1 MRKDINM
8 KQIRSLQIGD
18 LVAKIPIVQG
28 GMGIGVSL
36 GNLAGSVAKT
46 GGVGTISAAQIGFRK
61 EEFKT
66 NPKVANLKAI
76 EEEYKKAREIA
87 PKGIIGF
94 NIMVAMKY
102 YKEYVQCAIK
112 AGADFIVSGAGL
124 PLDLPAYV
132 EECKTKIAPIVST
145 AKSAK
150 VILKSWDRKY
160 KRTADMVVI
169 EGPQAGG
176 HLGFTNTQLEQYTHD
191 VYKQEVSK
199 IMEAVQE
206 YEEKYNY
213 HIPIILG
220 GGISSKER
228 AEEAFDLGVDAIQV
242 ASRFITTQ
250 ECDADVKY
258 KEAYVHA
265 NESDVAIIKS
275 PVGLPGRAL
284 LNKFTKQSAKGE
296 KFPPKKCKECLQ
308 RCNPREIPYCI
319 TERLIAA
326 AKGET
331 DEALLFC
338 GANAYESTRIETVK
352 EVIASLFGY

>member
-1 MRKDINM
+1 MEQVRP
-8 KQIRSLQIGD
+8 LQIGD
-18 LVAKIPIVQG
+18 LVAKIPLVQG

-36 GNLAGSVAKT
+36 GNLAGHVARL
-46 GGVGTISAAQIGFRK
+46 GGVGTISAAQIGFRD
-61 EEFKT
+61 ELFKT
-66 NPKVANLKAI
+66 NPREANLKAI
-76 EEEYKKAREIA
+76 DEEYQKAREIA

-102 YKEYVQCAIK
+102 YKEYVQRAIK

-132 EECKTKIAPIVST
+132 EGCKTKIAPIVST

-169 EGPQAGG
+169 EGPEAGG
-176 HLGFTNTQLEQYTHD
+176 HLGFTNEQLKQYTHD
-191 VYKQEVSK
+191 IYKQEVAD
-199 IMEAVQE
+199 IMATVKE
-206 YEEKYNY
+206 YAEKYEY
-213 HIPIILG
+213 HIPIVLG
-220 GGISSKER
+220 GGINSG
-228 AEEAFDLGVDAIQV
+228 AGVEEAFSLGVDAVQV

-250 ECDADVKY
+250 ECDADIRY
-258 KEAYVHA
+258 KETYVQA
-265 NESDVAIIKS
+265 TKSDVAIIKS

-284 LNKFTKQSAKGE
+284 LNKFTRQSAKGI

-326 AKGET
+326 AKGEIE
-331 DEALLFC
+331 EALLFS
-338 GANAYESTRIETVK
+338 GAYAYEATKIETVK
-352 EVIASLFGY
+352 EVLSSLFGEMVME

>member
-1 MRKDINM
+1 ME
-8 KQIRSLQIGD
+8 QIRPLQIGE
-18 LVAKIPIVQG
+18 LIAKIPIVQG

-36 GNLAGSVAKT
+36 GNLAGHVAKL
-46 GGVGTISAAQIGFRK
+46 GGVGTISAAQIGFRDEK
-61 EEFKT
+61 FKT
-66 NPKVANLKAI
+66 NPKEANLQAI
-76 EEEYKKAREIA
+76 EDEYKKAREIA

-102 YKEYVQCAIK
+102 YKEYVQRAIK

-132 EECKTKIAPIVST
+132 EDCKTKIAPIVST
-145 AKSAK
+145 AKSVK

-176 HLGFTNTQLEQYTHD
+176 HLGFTNEQLEHYTHD
-191 VYKQEVSK
+191 LYKQEVAD
-199 IMEAVQE
+199 IMEVVKE
-206 YEEKYNY
+206 YEEKYAY
-213 HIPIILG
+213 HIPVVLG
-220 GGISSKER
+220 GGIHSKER
-228 AEEAFDLGVDAIQV
+228 VQEAFTLSVDAVQV
-242 ASRFITTQ
+242 ASRFITTE
-250 ECDADVKY
+250 ECDANLRY
-258 KEAYVHA
+258 KQAYVQA
-265 NESDVAIIKS
+265 TESDVAIIKS

-284 LNKFTKQSAKGE
+284 LNKFTRQSAKGE

-326 AKGET
+326 AKGEI

-338 GANAYESTRIETVK
+338 GANAYESTKIETVK
-352 EVIASLFGY
+352 EVIASLFHGMVLE

>member
-1 MRKDINM
+1 M
-8 KQIRSLQIGD
+8 KQVRSLQIGE
-18 LVAKIPIVQG
+18 LIAKFPIVQG

-36 GNLAGSVAKT
+36 GNLAGNVARI
-46 GGVGTISAAQIGFRK
+46 GGVGTISAAQIGFRD
-61 EEFKT
+61 ELFKT
-66 NPKVANLKAI
+66 NPKEANLKAI
-76 EEEYKKAREIA
+76 DEEYKKAREIA

-102 YKEYVQCAIK
+102 YTDYVQRAIR

-132 EECKTKIAPIVST
+132 QGCKTKIAPIVST

-169 EGPQAGG
+169 EGPKAGG
-176 HLGFTNTQLEQYTHD
+176 HLGFTNEQLEHYTKD
-191 VYKQEVSK
+191 TYKQEVAD
-199 IMEAVQE
+199 IMMAVKE

-213 HIPIILG
+213 HIPVILG
-220 GGISSKER
+220 GGISTG
-228 AEEAFDLGVDAIQV
+228 EEAQEAFSLGVDAIQV

-250 ECDADVKY
+250 ECDADIKY
-258 KEAYVHA
+258 KQAYIQA
-265 NESDVAIIKS
+265 KESDIAVIKS

-284 LNKFTKQSAKGE
+284 LNKFTRQSAKGE

-326 AKGET
+326 AKGEVE
-331 DEALLFC
+331 EALLFC
-338 GANAYESTRIETVK
+338 GANAYEATKIETVK
-352 EVIASLFGY
+352 DVINSLLVPETVLL